1 MIAMEALLTRRTNRI
16 LLVED
21 HADTAD
27 VAARLLRGR
36 GYDVV
41 VAASIKTALTA
52 AEGNDI
58 DLALCDIGL
67 PDGDGC
73 DLMRELRNRY
83 SMRGI
88 ALTGYNMDD
97 DDDRVS
103 QAGFDSRLVKPID
116 FDALCRVVEHVLSR
130 AVPPPLSTNI
140 DKPLPGSGSV

>member
-1 MIAMEALLTRRTNRI
+1 LQARKLNKI

-36 GYDVV
+36 GYDVI
-41 VAASIKTALTA
+41 VAQSIKSALTA
-52 AEGNDI
+52 AESNEI

-73 DLMRELRNRY
+73 DLMRELRAKY
-83 SMRGI
+83 SLRGI

-97 DDDRVS
+97 DADRVE
-103 QAGFDSRLVKPID
+103 QAGFSSRLVKPID
-116 FDALCRVVEHVLSR
+116 FEALCRTVENVLSTALPSPVAQER
-130 AVPPPLSTNI
+130 PPSGAHVP
-140 DKPLPGSGSV
+140 

>member
-1 MIAMEALLTRRTNRI
+1 VQTRRANKI

-41 VAASIKTALTA
+41 IAASIKSALTA
-52 AEGNDI
+52 AEGNEI

-73 DLMRELRNRY
+73 DLMRELRAKY

-97 DDDRVS
+97 DENRVE
-103 QAGFDSRLVKPID
+103 QAGFTSRLVKPID
-116 FDALCRVVEHVLSR
+116 FEALCRVVENVLAT
-130 AVPPPLSTNI
+130 AVVPGSGTSQ
-140 DKPLPGSGSV
+140 KELPGSNAP